1 MLDHLFEP
9 ENKLMMTTLFPL
21 LLLGCILVRR
31 RSAQTQASVG
41 SVSEQAV
48 SVLNK
53 SLKGTK
59 LKTLKL

>member
-9 ENKLMMTTLFPL
+9 ENKLMMSTLFPL

-41 SVSEQAV
+41 SVTEQAGLDCYV
-48 SVLNK
+48 NHAL
-53 SLKGTK
+53 GT
-59 LKTLKL
+59 